1 MSHTVESC
9 PRTKLNGGLSRLRSA
24 DEDAVRGMVHD
35 THTRKRRRWQKVMSE
50 AGTSSGAN
58 ARRPNAGIH
67 LGLPD

>member
-1 MSHTVESC
+1 MAAY
-9 PRTKLNGGLSRLRSA
+9 LGYALRMKTLFVA
-24 DEDAVRGMVHD
+24 WFMTRMY
-35 THTRKRRRWQKVMSE
+35 TRKRRRWQKVMSE